1 MSASSKCVICGGDM
15 RRATL
20 DDTKMG
26 AVTAS
31 GVRIGDF
38 DIYVCKS
45 CGTMRGIFRRETSN
59 DQKR

>member
-1 MSASSKCVICGGDM
+1 M

-20 DDTKMG
+20 DDTKLG

-45 CGTMRGIFRRETSN
+45 CGTMRGIFRRETGS